1 MHEIEGNA
9 TASGVSAAY
18 DGTGSGVGAAAAAA
32 AGVAVV
38 DHNVFVLR

>member
-18 DGTGSGVGAAAAAA
+18 DGTGVGAAAAAA